1 MYSEDLST
9 TGKPQALP
17 LGNDRFTQSQLD
29 YFRLRTEAY
38 ISIWEEATLI
48 ELINCNLS
56 DYRSLYSM
64 RNALQRVY
72 WGNHLREDQLYRLIQ
87 ADLRIYTDPDYS
99 NIDSQ
104 YRDIIE
110 ELLDQH
116 DLIFLY
122 RENNQ
127 EHYTDRV
134 EENPNI
140 DYKFYQWQCVLNNLG
155 DNWENEE
162 KTKDSLIS
170 RWQLDL
176 LYKSGRLSSEQTTK
190 LIELDKKVMLSP
202 NSIYMNSFE
211 RRFIYSFLM
220 SQGVFDRMPKE

>member
-127 EHYTDRV
+127 EHYTDRF

-140 DYKFYQWQCVLNNLG
+140 EYKFYQWQCVLNNLG
-155 DNWENEE
+155 DTWENEE

-170 RWQLDL
+170 RWALDR
-176 LYKSGRLSSEQTTK
+176 LYKTGK
-190 LIELDKKVMLSP
+190 LDQSQIDKLVELDQRVMLSP
-202 NSIYMNSFE
+202 NSIYMNRFE
-211 RRFIYSFLM
+211 RRFIYSFLV

>member
-72 WGNHLREDQLYRLIQ
+72 WGNHLREDQLIRLVNT
-87 ADLRIYTDPDYS
+87 DLGFYTDPGYHE
-99 NIDSQ
+99 IH
-104 YRDIIE
+104 RLFRVLIE
-110 ELLDQH
+110 ELLDQM
-116 DLIFLY
+116 DLLYLY
-122 RENNQ
+122 REN
-127 EHYTDRV
+127 E
-134 EENPNI
+134 
-140 DYKFYQWQCVLNNLG
+140 LG
-155 DNWENEE
+155 RYSEYVKKEVDISYYLKRWESVCIVQRDSWENEDD
-162 KTKDSLIS
+162 TKSSLYY

-202 NSIYMNSFE
+202 NSIYMNRFE

>member
-48 ELINCNLS
+48 ELINGDPS

-72 WGNHLREDQLYRLIQ
+72 WGNHLRDDQLYRLIQ

-140 DYKFYQWQCVLNNLG
+140 EYKFYQWQCVLNNLG
-155 DNWENEE
+155 DTWENEE

-170 RWQLDL
+170 RWALDR
-176 LYKSGRLSSEQTTK
+176 LYKTGK
-190 LIELDKKVMLSP
+190 LDQSQIDKLVELDQRVMLSP
-202 NSIYMNSFE
+202 NSIYMNRFE

>member
-99 NIDSQ
+99 NIDRQ

-170 RWQLDL
+170 RWALDR
-176 LYKSGRLSSEQTTK
+176 LYKTGK
-190 LIELDKKVMLSP
+190 LDQSQIDKLVELDKKVMLSP
-202 NSIYMNSFE
+202 NSIYMNRFE

>member
-1 MYSEDLST
+1 MYSEDSSN

-48 ELINCNLS
+48 ELINCDLS

-127 EHYTDRV
+127 EHYTDLV
-134 EENPNI
+134 EENVDIN
-140 DYKFYQWQCVLNNLG
+140 YNLHSWECVLHNYG
-155 DNWENEE
+155 DTWENEE
-162 KTKDSLIS
+162 QTKDSLIS
-170 RWQLDL
+170 RWKLDR
-176 LYKSGRLSSEQTTK
+176 LYNTGKLDQSQIDK
-190 LIELDKKVMLSP
+190 LIELDQRVMLSP
-202 NSIYMNSFE
+202 NSIYMNRFE
-211 RRFIYSFLM
+211 RRFIYSFLI
-220 SQGVFDRMPKE
+220 SRGVFDRMPNE